1 MASVLKIMR
10 PKVYKVELGEKEYEL
25 RYDMNTFAKMEEMF
39 GSVESA
45 LGSLDKQGKG
55 KIEAILDIFYIG
67 LLGNKDFDYS
77 LEDFKKEISFASLG
91 GVMELVL
98 EALGSALPTDEKEVK
113 KGKN

>member
-45 LGSLDKQGKG
+45 LTSLDMQGKG
-55 KIEAILDIFYIG
+55 KIEAVLNIFYLG
-67 LLGNKDFDYS
+67 MLGNEDFDYT
-77 LEDFKKEISFASLG
+77 LEEFKKEISFASIG

-98 EALGSALPTDEKEVK
+98 EALGSALPTEEKAEK
-113 KGKN
+113 SGKN

>member
-1 MASVLKIMR
+1 
-10 PKVYKVELGEKEYEL
+10 
-25 RYDMNTFAKMEEMF
+25 MNTFAKMEEMF

-98 EALGSALPTDEKEVK
+98 EALGSALPTDGKEVK
-113 KGKN
+113 NGKN